1 MMQFDRM
8 ALGRQAKEL
17 GFVRDTFEKVCRL
30 TDVLKFFEGDDML
43 SEYLALKGGT
53 AINLTILDLPRLSVD
68 IDLDF
73 RADMSREEMLEVR
86 KTLTSRIGKYMEAG
100 GYRLSP
106 KSKNHHALDSF
117 VYEYGNAGGMKD
129 NLKIEINY
137 MLRCHVLPVVRR
149 KVYLPWMAGEFTVL
163 SVDPIEIFAA
173 KIVAL
178 LSRTAARDLY
188 DVHNMITH
196 KLFDGPE
203 LDMLRKC
210 AVFYSAIGAEHP
222 PKEFALGNVRRLT
235 KRSITTDLYPVLRHG
250 ERFELSDVQEEIKK
264 YLSEFLTPT
273 VDERI
278 FWDAFGK
285 GIYSPQFIF
294 EGDELK
300 RIREH
305 PMALWKCRDREQD
318 GRAEPAP
325 ERIL

>member
-8 ALGRQAKEL
+8 ELGKQAKEL
-17 GFVRDTFEKVCRL
+17 GFVRDTFEKICRL
-30 TDVLKFFEGDDML
+30 ADVLRFFEGDDML

-73 RADMSREEMLEVR
+73 SKNAAREEMLAIR
-86 KTLTSRIGKYMEAG
+86 KSLGSRISRYMVAN

-117 VYEYGNAGGMKD
+117 VYEYRNAGGMKD
-129 NLKIEINY
+129 NLKIEVNY

-149 KVYLPWMAGEFTVL
+149 RVYLPWMADELTVL
-163 SVDPIEIFAA
+163 SVDTVEIFAA

-196 KLFDGPE
+196 KLFDSPQ

-210 AVFYSAIGAEHP
+210 VVFYSAVGAEHP
-222 PKEFALGNVRRLT
+222 PKEFALENLDRVT

-250 ERFELSDVQEEIKK
+250 EKFKLLEIQGEIRK
-264 YLSEFLTPT
+264 YLSEILIPT

-278 FWDAFGK
+278 FWESFGK
-285 GIYSPQFIF
+285 GLYNPQLVF
-294 EGDELK
+294 EGEELK
-300 RIREH
+300 RIRE
-305 PMALWKCRDREQD
+305 
-318 GRAEPAP
+318 
-325 ERIL
+325 RI

>member
-30 TDVLKFFEGDDML
+30 ADVLKFFEGDDML

-53 AINLTILDLPRLSVD
+53 AINLIILDLPRLSVD
-68 IDLDF
+68 IDLD
-73 RADMSREEMLEVR
+73 
-86 KTLTSRIGKYMEAG
+86 
-100 GYRLSP
+100 
-106 KSKNHHALDSF
+106 SF
-117 VYEYGNAGGMKD
+117 VYEYQNAGGMKD

-149 KVYLPWMAGEFTVL
+149 RVYLPWMTDELTIL
-163 SVDPIEIFAA
+163 SVDSVEIFGA

-188 DVHNMITH
+188 DVHNMIIH
-196 KLFDGPE
+196 NLFDGLK

-210 AVFYSAIGAEHP
+210 AVFYSAIGAEYP
-222 PKEFALGNVRRLT
+222 PKEFALENVGRLT
-235 KRSITTDLYPVLRHG
+235 KRNITTDLYPVLRRG
-250 ERFELSDVQEEIKK
+250 EKFELSDVQEEIKK
-264 YLSEFLTPT
+264 YLSGFLAPT

-285 GIYSPQFIF
+285 GIYNPQFVF
-294 EGDELK
+294 EGQELK

-318 GRAEPAP
+318 GRTKPAP
-325 ERIL
+325 EKIR